1 MRTWSTL
8 APLYLMTQIF
18 WHYLVA
24 TLHRS
29 VACQSLNCS
38 SSSGEDKPL
47 SFSFPFP
54 VLQYHSWIKC
64 SLSQRRENNRSDRQF
79 QNLLI
84 VKQILFVSTKRNVKR
99 TTREIWI
106 PTLNCKGLSLCQ
118 DYNDFRLTSS
128 TANLKLA
135 QSGPSSQSKPRD
147 RNIDY

>member
-18 WHYLVA
+18 GITWLPSSIEAWHVKALIVH
-24 TLHRS
+24 LP
-29 VACQSLNCS
+29 L
-38 SSSGEDKPL
+38 GEDKPF

-64 SLSQRRENNRSDRQF
+64 SLSQRRENNRSDHQF

-84 VKQILFVSTKRNVKR
+84 VKQILFVRTKRNVKR
-99 TTREIWI
+99 TTWEIWI
-106 PTLNCKGLSLCQ
+106 LTLNFKGLSLCQ

-128 TANLKLA
+128 AANLKLA